1 MDLTKLPRGFNWDNA
16 YIIDRPIGQ
25 GSMAYIYRASV
36 NLAQFDFA
44 NLIAYSEAQKENVP
58 PESIEAYCKYRKDIW
73 SSQSQEQLL
82 AYCREHQICFPTHQ
96 VCALKILKEPKHIER
111 FFTEWQKTIGLYE
124 PHLLQVYGGGKYQD
138 FYYYSMEYVSDPYE
152 LSKLY
157 KLPLREKIQ
166 LMLQAAK
173 GLGVLHKM
181 QVIHRDVKLDNFII
195 YETEKGLH
203 LKIADLGI
211 AKNNDANYTR
221 TNQLL
226 GTPNFMA
233 PEQVKS
239 SKSVSYLS
247 DVYSLGATL
256 YELVCEKPPYAD
268 LSLQEILKN
277 INEGVAPLSA
287 NKLVDIPTEVNRI
300 IKYLMAFKPS
310 GRPQN
315 MEEVQEL
322 LQNYLDG
329 KMSAETKKPKVTT
342 ARRRKTTKGMPIQKS
357 RNRVAQY
364 KKDVQNEDN
373 KKKEMYFK
381 LAAILAGPI
390 LLILYLLFPHLI
402 TATND
407 NGNRGLPKKKKEI
420 IRLPPINNNT
430 VKKKVTAENKIRTTP
445 KGDRVTP
452 QLVVGSGQWHK
463 DSNTYIW
470 HGFAPA
476 VDKQETTSL
485 KVDNFPGWK
494 NYEMSF
500 NIKVLCGKTSFH
512 IREFEEPLILTD
524 LFPDIALHPKI
535 EFKITLTVHGK
546 DILIDRQLASS
557 SKTTAPGK
565 LHATKSVMKKV
576 AEKISDTKDINFTV
590 SPQGKFPGC
599 IALSRVTMR
608 TILPQDE

>member
-1 MDLTKLPRGFNWDNA
+1 
-16 YIIDRPIGQ
+16 
-25 GSMAYIYRASV
+25 MAYIYRASV

-73 SSQSQEQLL
+73 SSQTQEQLIE
-82 AYCREHQICFPTHQ
+82 YCRENKICFPTHQ
-96 VCALKILKEPKHIER
+96 VCALKILKEQKHIER
-111 FFTEWQKTIGLYE
+111 FFTEWQKTIGLCE
-124 PHLLQVYGGGKYQD
+124 PHLLQVYGGGKYRD
-138 FYYYSMEYVSDPYE
+138 AYYYSMEYVSDPYE
-152 LSKLY
+152 LDKLY
-157 KLPLREKIQ
+157 KLPLRQKIE

-256 YELVCEKPPYAD
+256 YEFICEKPPYAD

-277 INEGVAPLSA
+277 INEGVPPTPV
-287 NKLVDIPTEVNRI
+287 NKLADIPPEINRI
-300 IKYLMAFKPS
+300 IKYLMAFNPS

-329 KMSAETKKPKVTT
+329 KMSRDTSKTKVGT
-342 ARRRKTTKGMPIQKS
+342 ARRRKTTKGIPLQKS

-364 KKDVQNEDN
+364 KKDVQSEEN
-373 KKKEMYFK
+373 KKKEMYLK
-381 LAAILAGPI
+381 LAAILAGPL

-402 TATND
+402 TAAND
-407 NGNRGLPKKKKEI
+407 SGKRGLPKKKKEI
-420 IRLPPINNNT
+420 IRLPSINNNT
-430 VKKKVTAENKIRTTP
+430 VKKKVTLENKIRTTQ
-445 KGDRVTP
+445 KGERVSP
-452 QLVVGSGQWHK
+452 QVVVSSGQWHK
-463 DSNTYIW
+463 DPNTYIW
-470 HGFAPA
+470 HGFAPVA
-476 VDKQETTSL
+476 NEENTAL
-485 KVDNFPGWK
+485 KIDNFPEWQ
-494 NYEMSF
+494 NYEVSF
-500 NIKVLCGKTSFH
+500 NIKVLCGKVH
-512 IREFEEPLILTD
+512 LNIREFENPIVLTD
-524 LFPDIALHPKI
+524 LFPDIARHPKI
-535 EFKITLTVHGK
+535 EFKVTLIVLGK

-565 LHATKSVMKKV
+565 LHATKSIMKKV
-576 AEKISDTKDINFTV
+576 SENTSDKKSIHFAV
-590 SPQGKFPGC
+590 STHGNFPGC
-599 IALSRVTMR
+599 VAISRVTMR
-608 TILPQDE
+608 TIVTQDDE